1 MRMQEIR
8 QKFSKIKTEV
18 ENSVFDTY
26 LLNYI
31 ETPIIDEDKLLILIS
46 FLDYIE
52 LPLQEIEN
60 YALSTMLVQ
69 IALDTHEHISTIRDE
84 KSRQLTVLAGDYYS
98 GLYYKLLAQSED
110 ILMIKALSKGV
121 KEVNEQKITVYYK
134 ESKTIDELM
143 KSMLVIESSLLT
155 NLTIYFNAERWNE
168 VIGNLLLFKR
178 ILREQSQFVHTGNSF
193 LFDAMKEILFPSS
206 AFTFTELNNEQK
218 NELLTSCGRQ
228 LDRLKHTIDKGVSGL
243 PFLNPFLESKI
254 VSLLNQYQPY
264 AKSFVEEG

>member
-1 MRMQEIR
+1 MRMQDIR
-8 QKFSKIKTEV
+8 QKFTKIKQEV
-18 ENSVFDTY
+18 ENSVFNTY

-31 ETPIIDEDKLLILIS
+31 ETPVIDEEKLLILIS
-46 FLDYIE
+46 LLDYME
-52 LPLQEIEN
+52 LPFDEMEN

-69 IALDTHEHISTIRDE
+69 IALDTHEHISTTRDE
-84 KSRQLTVLAGDYYS
+84 QSRQLTVLAGDYYS

-110 ILMIKALSKGV
+110 ILMIKTLSQGV

-143 KSMLVIESSLLT
+143 KSMQVIESSLLT
-155 NLTIYFNAERWNE
+155 KLSEYFNAEDWNE

-178 ILREQSQFVHTGNSF
+178 LLREQRQFIQTGTSF

-206 AFTFTELNNEQK
+206 AFTFTELNNDQK
-218 NELLTSCGRQ
+218 EELLTNCGRQ
-228 LDRLKHTIDKGVSGL
+228 LERSKQIIEKSVSRL

-254 VSLLNQYQPY
+254 VSLLKQYVPY